1 MLTHTDEIWR
11 QAGEDALDVY
21 LLGVVDFDAA
31 QVLQQQ
37 LACEL
42 RSRVDRRAI
51 CLVCEH
57 PPLIS
62 MGREGSRSQI
72 LCEPGDLAAR
82 QIDVRW
88 MNRGGGALMHAV
100 GQVALYPLVPLDR
113 LGMSVAGLRD
123 LLTRVAI
130 SACTEQ
136 RLRAEAIAATGS
148 IATRGGQVGQVGLA
162 VRSGLS
168 RQGLFLNVNPSPRLY
183 QLVDAGLGRQT
194 SIAEDRQRP
203 IHISSVR
210 ECLVRRLAQELGF
223 SRFHVFTGHPLLRR
237 TRRVVTYA

>member
-1 MLTHTDEIWR
+1 MTTPTAEQWLD
-11 QAGEDALDVY
+11 AGGDALDVY

-37 LACEL
+37 LWCEL
-42 RSRVDRRAI
+42 RARADRRAF

-57 PPLIS
+57 PPSIS
-62 MGREGSRSQI
+62 VGREGSRAHI
-72 LCEPGDLAAR
+72 LCEPEDLAAR
-82 QIDVRW
+82 QLDVRW
-88 MNRGGGALMHAV
+88 VNRGGGAVMHAM

-113 LGMSVAGLRD
+113 LGLTLAGLRD

-136 RLRAEAIAATGS
+136 RLRAEAAPGTGS

-162 VRSGLS
+162 VRSGVS

-203 IHISSVR
+203 IHVSSVR
-210 ECLVRRLAQELGF
+210 ECLIRRLAQELGF

-237 TRRVVTYA
+237 TRRVVTHA

>member
-1 MLTHTDEIWR
+1 MSTHTDEIWQ
-11 QAGEDALDVY
+11 QAGGDALDVY
-21 LLGVVDFDAA
+21 LLGLVDFDAA

-37 LACEL
+37 LSNEL
-42 RSRVDRRAI
+42 RTRVDRRAI

-88 MNRGGGALMHAV
+88 MNRGGGALMHAA
-100 GQVALYPLVPLDR
+100 GQVAMYPLVPLDR
-113 LGMSVAGLRD
+113 LGLSVAALRD

-136 RLRAEAIAATGS
+136 RLRAEAFPATGS
-148 IATRGGQVGQVGLA
+148 IATRGGQVGQVGLS

-223 SRFHVFTGHPLLRR
+223 SRFHVFTGHPLLRQ
-237 TRRVVTYA
+237 TRRLVTYA

>member
-1 MLTHTDEIWR
+1 MTTSTDDHWLE
-11 QAGEDALDVY
+11 AGGDALDVY

-37 LACEL
+37 LLGEL
-42 RSRVDRRAI
+42 RGRSDRRAI

-62 MGREGSRSQI
+62 LGREGSRSHI
-72 LCEPGDLAAR
+72 LCEPEELAAR
-82 QIDVRW
+82 QLDVRW
-88 MNRGGGALMHAV
+88 INRGGGAVMHAT
-100 GQVALYPLVPLDR
+100 GQVAVYPLVPLDR
-113 LGMSVAGLRD
+113 LGLTVASLRD

-136 RLRAEAIAATGS
+136 RLRAETVPGTGS

-203 IHISSVR
+203 IHVSSVR

-237 TRRVVTYA
+237 TRRIVTHA